1 MALFRRGFFAPNKD
15 VVLVEDDFL
24 GGTNTSGQVG
34 QNGWNFGAIAGT
46 NTLSQSIVAEANHYG
61 IAKLTTGSA
70 AAGNGIAMWL
80 GNSAITLLNL
90 DTTIWDMFCVFQL
103 GQTTATRFRA
113 GFHNENASVLGSGG
127 NFLRYDTNATYADTN
142 FKYECR
148 NLSTSTVVDSGIAA
162 DTNWHTLRM
171 RSTGGTINFSL
182 DGGVES
188 AISTNIKSNAYPEVW
203 LCTDTTAAKTASID
217 AYKLALNVS
226 R

>member
-1 MALFRRGFFAPNKD
+1 MALFRKGFFAPNKD

-162 DTNWHTLRM
+162 DTAWHTLRM

-188 AISTNIKSNAYPEVW
+188 AISTNIKSNAYPQVW